1 MCNFSSILLPLC
13 FLYVIA
19 GAATSAEGGRD
30 ENGAPVNPNDP
41 ANAADDDKMD
51 SGSEDTGSNV
61 PTTHAAKSPTPPL
74 DETSRQ
80 SDVTMPTLESLE
92 PETNG

>member
-13 FLYVIA
+13 FLYAIA
-19 GAATSAEGGRD
+19 GPATSAEGRD
-30 ENGAPVNPNDP
+30 ENGLPSSVNPNDL
-41 ANAADDDKMD
+41 ADDEKMD
-51 SGSEDTGSNV
+51 SGSEDTGSNAQN
-61 PTTHAAKSPTPPL
+61 PAKTPTPPL
-74 DETSRQ
+74 DET